1 MATGEDDE
9 TPLDDVISN
18 KRLTVGKC
26 KMWCGHWT
34 GSYTASTK
42 NVNNVS
48 YQIFIRIQ
56 HYMYFMKHDT
66 IYNAKWSYRFRLK
79 CLKKY

>member
-1 MATGEDDE
+1 MTATGEDDE
-9 TPLDDVISN
+9 TPVDDVISN

-48 YQIFIRIQ
+48 YNIFIRI
-56 HYMYFMKHDT
+56 
-66 IYNAKWSYRFRLK
+66 
-79 CLKKY
+79 